1 MDYRGFDKKIIA
13 RFERGEEVHE
23 ALKQI
28 ALKEDIKL
36 ASISAIGA
44 TDDFTIGVYKVDD
57 KSYTEKIFKGI
68 FEILG
73 INGTITTKD
82 GKYYPHLHISA
93 SDDEGHGLG
102 GHLIRA
108 NISVTCEMVI
118 DIIDGRVERKM
129 DDEIG
134 INLFK
139 FDWKIFLQTKGP
151 RRYKYLSRSFLIF
164 Q

>member
-1 MDYRGFDKKIIA
+1 MEYKRFEKKIIA
-13 RFERGEEVHE
+13 RFDRGEEVHE
-23 ALKQI
+23 SLKKI
-28 ALKEDIKL
+28 ALAEDIKL

-57 KSYTEKIFKGI
+57 KSYTEKNFQGI
-68 FEILG
+68 FEILA

-82 GKYYPHLHISA
+82 GKYYPHLHISVA
-93 SDDEGHGLG
+93 DDKGNGFG

-134 INLFK
+134 INLFD
-139 FDWKIFLQTKGP
+139 FE
-151 RRYKYLSRSFLIF
+151 
-164 Q
+164 

>member
-1 MDYRGFDKKIIA
+1 MDYRRFDNKIIA

-139 FDWKIFLQTKGP
+139 FD
-151 RRYKYLSRSFLIF
+151 
-164 Q
+164 

>member
-1 MDYRGFDKKIIA
+1 MDYRRFDNKIIA
-13 RFERGEEVHE
+13 RFDRGEEVHE
-23 ALKQI
+23 SLRNL

-36 ASISAIGA
+36 ASISALGA

-57 KSYTEKIFKGI
+57 KSYTKKNFKGI
-68 FEILG
+68 FEILS

-93 SDDEGHGLG
+93 ADDEGHGFG
-102 GHLIRA
+102 GHLIESH
-108 NISVTCEMVI
+108 ISVTCEMII
-118 DIIDGRVERKM
+118 DIIDGKVERKM

-139 FDWKIFLQTKGP
+139 FD
-151 RRYKYLSRSFLIF
+151 
-164 Q
+164 

>member
-1 MDYRGFDKKIIA
+1 MDYKKFGNKIVA
-13 RFERGEEVHE
+13 RFDRGEEIHE
-23 ALKQI
+23 ALKTL

-36 ASISAIGA
+36 ASISALGA

-57 KSYTEKIFKGI
+57 KSYTELNFKGI
-68 FEILG
+68 FEILS

-82 GKYYPHLHISA
+82 GEYYPHLHISVA
-93 SDDEGHGLG
+93 DDKGYGFG
-102 GHLIRA
+102 GHLIES

-134 INLFK
+134 INLFDFK
-139 FDWKIFLQTKGP
+139 V
-151 RRYKYLSRSFLIF
+151 
-164 Q
+164 